1 MRGFLLEGGC
11 SCDQRGF
18 DGRSQ
23 GDIFLLPFQDYILDE
38 QLVVSWM
45 MIFIFSWI
53 ALIKPAF
60 FREKKLSCVCVCG
73 IIILFQGKDALLCL
87 LTDKVDKA
95 VIEEGDKLKVGN
107 LSENTSTLYFL
118 NFIMEY

>member
-1 MRGFLLEGGC
+1 MGVLWYL
-11 SCDQRGF
+11 
-18 DGRSQ
+18 DGS
-23 GDIFLLPFQDYILDE
+23 
-38 QLVVSWM
+38 S
-45 MIFIFSWI
+45 
-53 ALIKPAF
+53 
-60 FREKKLSCVCVCG
+60 
-73 IIILFQGKDALLCL
+73 LFQGKDALLCL